1 MGLKD
6 RFSASREHLAHAW
19 NAFKNPE
26 DAQTQWSSRYGYG
39 LPNRPDRVVLHGG
52 NAKTIISSIY
62 TQIAMDV
69 SAIDI
74 RHVRLDENGH
84 WVDTIDSNLNRCLTM
99 SPNIDQTPS
108 NFKQDMV
115 MSMFDEGHIAVVP
128 VDTSVSIRDSSSFDI
143 NSLRVGKVVE
153 WFPKYVRI
161 LLYNDRKGEKEEIL
175 LPKGSVALIENP
187 FYSVM
192 NEQNSIGQR
201 LIRKL
206 NQLDAI
212 DGKASSGK
220 LDLII
225 QLPYQAR
232 TEIRKNQAEE
242 RLKSLE
248 NQLANSPHGIGYID
262 STEKVVQLNRAVEN
276 KLLEEIDYET
286 SMLFSQLGLSKAI
299 FDGTADEATMLNYY
313 NRTVERILSVIV
325 EEFRRKFLTQTART
339 QGQSI
344 VYFRDPFKLTPT
356 NNLADIAD
364 RFTRNEILSSNEFR
378 SIIGYKPV
386 DDPRADELRNKNL
399 RAASDQLNEND
410 AVTTAAKDTRAKRE
424 RR

>member
-26 DAQTQWSSRYGYG
+26 DAQAQWSSRYGYG

-192 NEQNSIGQR
+192 NEGNRSFW
-201 LIRKL
+201 
-206 NQLDAI
+206 
-212 DGKASSGK
+212 
-220 LDLII
+220 
-225 QLPYQAR
+225 
-232 TEIRKNQAEE
+232 TET
-242 RLKSLE
+242 
-248 NQLANSPHGIGYID
+248 Y
-262 STEKVVQLNRAVEN
+262 
-276 KLLEEIDYET
+276 
-286 SMLFSQLGLSKAI
+286 
-299 FDGTADEATMLNYY
+299 
-313 NRTVERILSVIV
+313 
-325 EEFRRKFLTQTART
+325 
-339 QGQSI
+339 
-344 VYFRDPFKLTPT
+344 
-356 NNLADIAD
+356 
-364 RFTRNEILSSNEFR
+364 
-378 SIIGYKPV
+378 
-386 DDPRADELRNKNL
+386 
-399 RAASDQLNEND
+399 
-410 AVTTAAKDTRAKRE
+410 
-424 RR
+424 